1 MFPHLFF
8 VLMAKR
14 RGHREAKRNIMEKH
28 ALTGRLVG
36 LALLG
41 SAALISCT
49 IPKTSGPVKTNS
61 DTVTVANIESNADS
75 LHSDTTIVAH
85 IGNDVNFSFL
95 INEGS
100 QPYMTISINMK
111 SEIMA
116 YWGDVEKRIVRFG
129 VSINDLKQILL
140 ERFETDGRLKEDEAI
155 HVEIDVST
163 PKKAISELK
172 DMMLELGIN
181 HCELVDIH
189 NGLELRNLL
198 PPQAVTQAEVL
209 NIVEGD
215 VEIEEVTLISA
226 KDQAEFVEVTDDV
239 PIEVEVDKSYNMV
252 EESPEFPGGMA
263 ELMKYLQKNVK
274 YPQEAKDKNIHGRVI
289 VQFVVNKDG
298 SICDANVVKR
308 VDPQLDA
315 EALRVVNAMPRWI
328 PGKQKGKCV
337 RTRFTL
343 PVTFRL
349 PDEGGSSL

>member
-1 MFPHLFF
+1 
-8 VLMAKR
+8 
-14 RGHREAKRNIMEKH
+14 MEKH

-41 SAALISCT
+41 GAALISCT
-49 IPKTSGPVKTNS
+49 NPKTSNPVRTNS
-61 DTVTVANIESNADS
+61 DTVTVANIECNADS
-75 LHSDTTIVAH
+75 LHADTTIVAH
-85 IGNDVNFSFL
+85 IGNDSNFSFL
-95 INEGS
+95 ITEGS
-100 QPYMTISINMK
+100 QPYMTININMK
-111 SEIMA
+111 GEIMV
-116 YWGDVEKRIVRFG
+116 YWGDEKKQRTYQFG
-129 VSINDLKQILL
+129 DSINYLKQILL
-140 ERFETDGRLKEDEAI
+140 ERFETDGRPKANEAI
-155 HVEIDVST
+155 HVGIDVTT
-163 PKKAISELK
+163 PKRVISELK
-172 DMMLELGIN
+172 DMMLELGVH
-181 HCELVDIH
+181 HCELVEIH
-189 NGLELRNLL
+189 NASEFRHV
-198 PPQAVTQAEVL
+198 PPPPKAVTQAEVL
-209 NIVEGD
+209 NIVEYD
-215 VEIEEVTLISA
+215 AEIEETAVVSVE
-226 KDQAEFVEVTDDV
+226 DQAEFVEVTDDA
-239 PIEVEVDKSYNMV
+239 PIKVEDGKIYNVV
-252 EESPEFPGGMA
+252 EKYPEFPGGMA